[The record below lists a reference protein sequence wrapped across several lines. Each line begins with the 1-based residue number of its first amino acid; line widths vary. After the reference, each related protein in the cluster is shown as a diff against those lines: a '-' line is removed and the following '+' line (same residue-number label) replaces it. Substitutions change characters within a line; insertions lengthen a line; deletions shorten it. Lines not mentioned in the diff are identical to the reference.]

1 MGDLSS
7 ELSREV
13 LLVLLRDSRE
23 RNQSGRL
30 RTRVVG
36 HIPFCRHTDAVYRI
50 DRVFFEHF
58 KTPPLKKVRSSE
70 WGSSISKGVSHEKNG
85 SSNSGNVA
93 AARRF
98 VNHVFGRRRSSA
110 TKLLPGQLSREI
122 GVARL
127 LGD

>member
-1 MGDLSS
+1 MEHWLIYVGLPTSVCWAHSLLSAY
-7 ELSREV
+7 R
-13 LLVLLRDSRE
+13 R
-23 RNQSGRL
+23 RL
-30 RTRVVG
+30 PYRPRAFRTLQ
-36 HIPFCRHTDAVYRI
+36 
-50 DRVFFEHF
+50 
-58 KTPPLKKVRSSE
+58 TPPLKKVRSSE
-70 WGSSISKGVSHEKNG
+70 WGSSIPKGVSHEKNG

-93 AARRF
+93 AARRC